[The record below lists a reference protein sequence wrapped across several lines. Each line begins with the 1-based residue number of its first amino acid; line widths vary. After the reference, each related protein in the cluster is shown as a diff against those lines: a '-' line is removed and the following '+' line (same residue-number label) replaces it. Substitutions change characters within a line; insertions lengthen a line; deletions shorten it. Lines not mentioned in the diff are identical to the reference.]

1 MTPSTPIIVVGSIN
15 RDHMIRCHQL
25 PLPGQTVHGQSI
37 TWGGGGKGANQAFA
51 AAQLGG
57 DVAMIGAVGGDA
69 YGSEARAAL
78 ANAGC
83 DVGGVRTI
91 GATSGQ
97 AIVLV
102 QDDGTNSIVVIEGAN
117 GLFDR
122 RELLGEADRLSRA
135 AIVLLQLEIP
145 FETVVEAAAL
155 ARRAGSH
162 LILDPAPAAVLPERL
177 LQSVDIVTPNQTE
190 LAAMSGR
197 QPGDR
202 PAIAEAARA
211 LRARG
216 TDTVIV
222 KLGAEGCLLV
232 DSDGERH
239 LAAPVVDAVDTTGA
253 GDIFNGAL
261 AVALSEGREI
271 AEACRFAIAAAA
283 ISVTRRG
290 AQAATPTR
298 AEADTMFRNASTH
311 PDR

>member
-15 RDHMIRCHQL
+15 RDHMVRCHQL
-25 PLPGQTVHGQSI
+25 PLPGETVHGRSI
-37 TWGGGGKGANQAFA
+37 AWGGGGKGANQAFA
-51 AAQLGG
+51 AARLGG

-78 ANAGC
+78 AAAGC
-83 DVGGVRTI
+83 DVGGARTI

-102 QDDGTNSIVVIEGAN
+102 QSDGTNSIVVIEGAN

-122 RELLGEADRLSRA
+122 RELLGAADRLTRA

-145 FETVVEAAAL
+145 VETVVEAAAL
-155 ARRAGSH
+155 ARRAGSQ
-162 LILDPAPAAVLPERL
+162 LILDPAPTAVLPESL
-177 LQSVDIVTPNQTE
+177 LRSVDIVTPNQTE
-190 LAAMSGR
+190 LAATSGR
-197 QPGDR
+197 EPGDR
-202 PAIAEAARA
+202 PAIAEAART

-216 TDTVIV
+216 AGTVIV

-239 LAAPVVDAVDTTGA
+239 LAAPAVNAVDTTGA
-253 GDIFNGAL
+253 GDIFNGAF
-261 AVALSEGREI
+261 AVALAEGREM

-283 ISVTRRG
+283 ISVTRCG
-290 AQAATPTR
+290 AQAATPAR
-298 AEADTMFRNASTH
+298 EEAETMLRNAPTH

>member
-1 MTPSTPIIVVGSIN
+1 V
-15 RDHMIRCHQL
+15 R
-25 PLPGQTVHGQSI
+25 GQSI
-37 TWGGGGKGANQAFA
+37 TWGSGGKGANQAFA
-51 AAQLGG
+51 AARLGG
-57 DVAMIGAVGGDA
+57 NVAMIGAVGGDA
-69 YGSEARAAL
+69 YGGEARAAL
-78 ANAGC
+78 AAAGC
-83 DVGGVRTI
+83 DVSGVRTI

-122 RELLGEADRLSRA
+122 RELLGDAARLAQR

-145 FETVVEAAAL
+145 LETVVEAAGM
-155 ARRAGSH
+155 ARRAGSQ
-162 LILDPAPAAVLPERL
+162 LILDPAPAAFLPESL

-216 TDTVIV
+216 AGTVIV
-222 KLGAEGCLLV
+222 KLGAKGCLLV
-232 DSDGERH
+232 DSDGERQ
-239 LAAPVVDAVDTTGA
+239 LAAPAVDAVDTTGA

-261 AVALSEGREI
+261 AVALSESR
-271 AEACRFAIAAAA
+271 AMADACRFAIAAAA

-298 AEADTMFRNASTH
+298 EEAETMLLNCPQ

>member
-1 MTPSTPIIVVGSIN
+1 
-15 RDHMIRCHQL
+15 
-25 PLPGQTVHGQSI
+25 VHGWSF
-37 TWGGGGKGANQAFA
+37 TCSSGGKGANQAFA
-51 AAQLGG
+51 AARLGG
-57 DVAMIGAVGGDA
+57 EVAMIGAVGGDA
-69 YGSEARAAL
+69 HGSEARAAL
-78 ANAGC
+78 SAAGC

-122 RELLGEADRLSRA
+122 RELLGDAARLA
-135 AIVLLQLEIP
+135 QPAIVLLQLEIP
-145 FETVVEAAAL
+145 METVVEAAAI
-155 ARRAGSH
+155 ARRAGSQ
-162 LILDPAPAAVLPERL
+162 LILDPAPAAILLESL

-197 QPGDR
+197 RPGDR

-216 TDTVIV
+216 AGTVIV
-222 KLGAEGCLLV
+222 KLGAEGCLLI
-232 DSDGERH
+232 DSDGERQ
-239 LAAPVVDAVDTTGA
+239 LAAPAVDAIDTTGA

-261 AVALSEGREI
+261 AVALSEGR
-271 AEACRFAIAAAA
+271 AMADACRFAMVAAA

-298 AEADTMFRNASTH
+298 EEAETMLRH
-311 PDR
+311 CPQPDR